1 MENLTKEE
9 ILKGL
14 ILDEKDTLSKLKELV
29 DESKELIRIEGHS
42 GKVVIIK
49 NDVSL
54 KDKIVLLLI
63 GKYFAKES
71 GLINSQKLNLE
82 AMKNELNAES
92 RALSRPLGDLL
103 RENIIE
109 NENGEYFIKYYQ
121 IENAIKN
128 ISEQKIMP
136 RISKPRTKKS
146 VIKKEPLG
154 KKEEK
159 TLIKDSVE
167 KLAQKT
173 DLTVEELKHIFD
185 FEENDVR
192 IIHPVEGKES
202 ERQLNATL
210 LYLTVY
216 KYCFGLEEIDSGD
229 LRKKL
234 TDLGIG
240 SLVNLSSNLKRY
252 KNYLVH
258 KMTARGTTDTSYR
271 ITIPGELYGIKIIKE
286 LGNKN
291 KKEMIV

>member
-9 ILKGL
+9 ILKRL

-29 DESKELIRIEGHS
+29 DKSKELIKIEGHS
-42 GKVVIIK
+42 GKVIIIK
-49 NDVSL
+49 SNLSS
-54 KDKIVLLLI
+54 KDKVVLLLI

-128 ISEQKIMP
+128 ISEQKEML
-136 RISKPRTKKS
+136 RTLKPRTKKS
-146 VIKKEPLG
+146 VIKKEP
-154 KKEEK
+154 KEEK
-159 TLIKDSVE
+159 ALIKDSIE

-202 ERQLNATL
+202 ERQLNATI

-252 KNYLVH
+252 KNYIVH
-258 KMTARGTTDTSYR
+258 KMSAWGATDTSYR
-271 ITIPGELYGIKIIKE
+271 ITIPGELRGIKLIKE
-286 LGNKN
+286 LGNK
-291 KKEMIV
+291 KEMIV

>member
-1 MENLTKEE
+1 MNQTKEE

-29 DESKELIRIEGHS
+29 DKSKELIRIEGHS
-42 GKVVIIK
+42 GKVIIIK

-54 KDKIVLLLI
+54 KDKVVLLLI

-121 IENAIKN
+121 IENEIKN
-128 ISEQKIMP
+128 IREQKVIP

-146 VIKKEPLG
+146 VIKKEPLE

-192 IIHPVEGKES
+192 IIHPVEGKSEG

-216 KYCFGLEEIDSGD
+216 KYCFGLEEINSGD

-258 KMTARGTTDTSYR
+258 KMSARGATDTSYR
-271 ITIPGELYGIKIIKE
+271 ITIPGEIRGIKIIKE
-286 LGNKN
+286 LGNK
-291 KKEMIV
+291 KEMIV